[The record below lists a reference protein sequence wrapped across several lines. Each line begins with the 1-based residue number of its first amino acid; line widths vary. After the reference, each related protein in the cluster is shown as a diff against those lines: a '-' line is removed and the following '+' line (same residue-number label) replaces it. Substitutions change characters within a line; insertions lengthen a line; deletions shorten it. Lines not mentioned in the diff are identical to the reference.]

1 MVRTEGAA
9 RRRFLRAAGAGVVAL
24 ALPGWS
30 LGAVGALPGAEA
42 SGAAPRI
49 VVLDWGL
56 TEVVLSLDVVPVG
69 VSRPPW
75 YRLLDG
81 DPPLPASVTD
91 TGLLFQPNFEVLQA
105 LRPELIVVT
114 PWHQPLVAAL
124 ERIAPVLVVP
134 MFGPGL
140 DVLPTVRDATRKLGI
155 VLGRSRAADA
165 FLASAERRFTE
176 AASALAGFR
185 ALRRPVLLLKSID
198 ARQMTVFGPKSLFG
212 GVLRE
217 LGLDNAWQGAAD
229 PQGNGQADLAALA
242 GSSGA
247 QALTI
252 GTPPGVAAE
261 LAKSPLWGALP
272 FVRERRVGAL
282 GAVASFG
289 GVMSAMRFAE
299 ELTAAVQGVSA

>member
-1 MVRTEGAA
+1 MVRTIDATRRHFLGLACSGAA
-9 RRRFLRAAGAGVVAL
+9 AAL
-24 ALPGWS
+24 ALPRS
-30 LGAVGALPGAEA
+30 SMGAVRAL
-42 SGAAPRI
+42 SGTAPRI

-56 TEVVLSLDVVPVG
+56 TEVALSLGVVPVG

-81 DPPLPASVTD
+81 HPPLPESVTD
-91 TGLLFQPNFEVLQA
+91 TGLLFQPNFEVLQT

-114 PWHQPLVAAL
+114 PWHQPLVAEL

-134 MFGPGL
+134 MFGAGL
-140 DVLPTVRDATRKLGI
+140 DVLLTVRDATRRLGT
-155 VLGRSRAADA
+155 VLGRGIVADSL
-165 FLASAERRFTE
+165 LASAERRFAQ

-185 ALRRPVLLLKSID
+185 ALGRPVLLLRPID

-217 LGLDNAWQGAAD
+217 LGLDNAWQGAVD
-229 PQGNGQADLAALA
+229 PQGSGRADLAALA
-242 GSSGA
+242 DSGGA
-247 QALTI
+247 QAMTV

-261 LAKSPLWGALP
+261 LAKSPLWRALP

-289 GVMSAMRFAE
+289 GLVSAMRFAE
-299 ELTAAVQGVSA
+299 EFTAAAQGVSG

>member
-1 MVRTEGAA
+1 M
-9 RRRFLRAAGAGVVAL
+9 AL
-24 ALPGWS
+24 AWPGWS
-30 LGAVGALPGAEA
+30 LGAVGASPGAQTP
-42 SGAAPRI
+42 GAAPRV

-69 VSRPPW
+69 ISRPPW

-105 LRPELIVVT
+105 LRPRLIVVT
-114 PWHQPLVAAL
+114 PWHQPLVATL
-124 ERIAPVLVVP
+124 ERIAPVVVVP

-140 DVLPTVRDATRKLGI
+140 DVLSTVCDATRKLGI
-155 VLGRSRAADA
+155 VLGRRHAADA
-165 FLASAERRFTE
+165 LLARAKHRFAD
-176 AASALAGFR
+176 AAVALAGFR
-185 ALRRPVLLLKSID
+185 ALRRPVLLLKPID
-198 ARQMTVFGPKSLFG
+198 ARRMTVFGPKSLFG

-217 LGLDNAWQGAAD
+217 LGIDNAWQGAAD

-242 GSSGA
+242 DSSAA
-247 QALTI
+247 QAMTI

-272 FVRERRVGAL
+272 FVRERRVCAL
-282 GAVASFG
+282 GPLASFG
-289 GVMSAMRFAE
+289 GVISAMRFAGE
-299 ELTAAVQGVSA
+299 FTAAVRGGQA